1 MAEITNAT
9 EVKAK
14 KAKKAKAPKDP
25 HVLTEKQMKVLE
37 TVRSMSGDFTVD
49 DIAEKAGMSKSAVNI
64 LVTGLATK
72 HLMHRTDYV
81 TVEAG
86 EGKTARVKFVVLD
99 EEGLS
104 DAYHC

>member
-9 EVKAK
+9 EV
-14 KAKKAKAPKDP
+14 KAKAPKDP

-37 TVRSMSGDFTVD
+37 TVRSMSGDFTVK
-49 DIAEKAGMSKSAVNI
+49 DIAEQSGLSERSVNM
-64 LVTGLATK
+64 LVTGLAK
-72 HLMHRTDYV
+72 KNLMHRTEPV
-81 TVEAG
+81 TVEVE
-86 EGKTARVKFVVLD
+86 EGKTAQVKFVVLD

>member
-14 KAKKAKAPKDP
+14 ALKAPKDP

-37 TVRSMSGDFTVD
+37 TVRSMSGDFTVN
-49 DIAEKAGMSKSAVNI
+49 DIAERADMSKNAVNI
-64 LVTGLATK
+64 LVTGLAK
-72 HLMHRTDYV
+72 KGLMHRTEPV
-81 TVEAG
+81 TVEV
-86 EGKTARVKFVVLD
+86 EDGKTAQVKFVVLD

>member
-14 KAKKAKAPKDP
+14 APKAPKDP

-37 TVRSMSGDFTVD
+37 TVRSMSGDFTVN
-49 DIAEKAGMSKSAVNI
+49 DIAERAGMTKNAVNI
-64 LVTGLATK
+64 LVTGLAK
-72 HLMHRTDYV
+72 KGLMHRTEPV
-81 TVEAG
+81 TVEVE
-86 EGKTARVKFVVLD
+86 EGKTAQVKFVVLD
-99 EEGLS
+99 EDGLS

>member
-14 KAKKAKAPKDP
+14 APKAPKDP

-37 TVRSMSGDFTVD
+37 TVRSMSGDFTVN
-49 DIAEKAGMSKSAVNI
+49 DIAERAGMSKSAVNI
-64 LVTGLATK
+64 LVTGLAK
-72 HLMHRTDYV
+72 KGLMHRTEPV
-81 TVEAG
+81 TVEV
-86 EGKTARVKFVVLD
+86 EDGKTAQVKFVVLD

>member
-14 KAKKAKAPKDP
+14 APKAPKDP

-37 TVRSMSGDFTVD
+37 TVRSMSGDFTIK
-49 DIAEKAGMSKSAVNI
+49 DIAGQSGLSERSVNM
-64 LVTGLATK
+64 LVTGLTK
-72 HLMHRTDYV
+72 KGLMHRTEPV
-81 TVEAG
+81 TVEV
-86 EGKTARVKFVVLD
+86 EDGKTAQVKFVVLD

>member
-14 KAKKAKAPKDP
+14 APKAPKDP

-37 TVRSMSGDFTVD
+37 TVRSMSGDFTVS
-49 DIAEKAGMSKSAVNI
+49 DIAERADMSKSAVNI
-64 LVTGLATK
+64 LVTGLAK
-72 HLMHRTDYV
+72 KGLMHRTEPV
-81 TVEAG
+81 TVEV
-86 EGKTARVKFVVLD
+86 EDGKTAQVKFVVLD

>member
-14 KAKKAKAPKDP
+14 APKAPKDP

-37 TVRSMSGDFTVD
+37 TVRSMSGDFTVN
-49 DIAEKAGMSKSAVNI
+49 DIAERADMSKNAVNI
-64 LVTGLATK
+64 LVTGLAK
-72 HLMHRTDYV
+72 KGLMHRTEPV
-81 TVEAG
+81 TVEV
-86 EGKTARVKFVVLD
+86 EDGKTAQVKFVVLD